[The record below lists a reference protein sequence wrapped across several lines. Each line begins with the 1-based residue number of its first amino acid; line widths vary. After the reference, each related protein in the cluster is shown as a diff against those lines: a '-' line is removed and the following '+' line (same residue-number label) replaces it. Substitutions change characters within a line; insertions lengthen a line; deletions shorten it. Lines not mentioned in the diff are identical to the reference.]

1 MFTVEELQRLDP
13 GAWTHLLAG
22 ALETPGLVVTDVAS
36 EPCSPARNVL
46 RYMVTLYGHSDPIT
60 FIGKKTG
67 AVEARFYQ
75 EVAPI
80 LPSLTAR
87 CWRRRLEGD
96 HSWLLLDEIH
106 NDYSQEQWTVKDV
119 ERVIGQMATLHATT
133 WQQAAIWADEAYFPY
148 FIGPPSYNKPRSDNG
163 RPDNHRNSY
172 GHTKDDG
179 HENSDF
185 HEYGAYLLDERQ
197 SSLVSEHALKHS
209 GRLAPLL
216 QQAASGLGRLRAI
229 GGWPGVLDEQQMTA
243 AADLIDDPLPMTLT
257 LQQLSPALIHG
268 DMAPSHWRLTLFNE
282 QRLLD
287 WQNCAVGAAVY
298 DLVSFVEQFG
308 LVQDKS
314 GRSGLRQQ
322 WPINEETMVDSYLL
336 HMSSALGA
344 RFNAR
349 AVRQA
354 IPAARC
360 LYILTTWL
368 PRFAT
373 WLPPSPDEAASVT
386 AVRRGKQRQHLAEA
400 RLAQMVGLQPYLAG
414 VFKRFLGAY
423 KLL

>member
-46 RYMVTLYGHSDPIT
+46 RYRVTLYGHSDPIT

-87 CWRRRLEGD
+87 CWRRRLEGN

-106 NDYSQEQWTVKDV
+106 NDYLQEQWTVKDV
-119 ERVIGQMATLHATT
+119 ERVIAQMATLHATT

-148 FIGPPSYNKPRSDNG
+148 FIGPPSCNTPRSDSG
-163 RPDNHRNSY
+163 RSEDHRNGY
-172 GHTKDDG
+172 GHKD
-179 HENSDF
+179 SDF
-185 HEYGAYLLDERQ
+185 HEYGAYFLDEPP
-197 SSLVSEHALKHS
+197 SPLVSEHALKHS

-216 QQAASGLGRLRAI
+216 LQAASGLDRLRAI
-229 GGWPGVLDEQQMTA
+229 GGWPGVLDEQQMMA

-257 LQQLSPALIHG
+257 LQQLPPALIHG
-268 DMAPSHWRLTLFNE
+268 DMAPSHWRLSLFNE

-298 DLVSFVEQFG
+298 DLVSFIERFG
-308 LVQDKS
+308 LVQDKR
-314 GRSGLRQQ
+314 GRSGLRRR
-322 WPINEETMVDSYLL
+322 WPVNEETMVDSYLL

-344 RFNAR
+344 NFNAR

-360 LYILTTWL
+360 LFILTTWL

-373 WLPPSPDEAASVT
+373 WLPPSPDEAASDT
-386 AVRRGKQRQHLAEA
+386 AVRRGKHRQHLAEV
-400 RLAQMVGLQPYLAG
+400 RLAQMVDLQLYLAG
-414 VFKRFLGAY
+414 VFRRFLGAY